1 MTRVSPG
8 VINAPLAIDQEERQV
23 QNTRAL
29 APING
34 ANVIGADGSQT
45 PPQVLTMASPLD
57 GELPRPS
64 TLGNDYYR
72 KARNE
77 IRNDPT
83 IRMMRELSIAP
94 LLMAEWEYE
103 ADPNAP
109 EGAKELVQ
117 SIMDEMRLRLLRTS
131 LLGMCDYGWQPY
143 EIIADAR
150 RDGTNGLRLKPLL
163 QDLTVILVDAADGSF
178 FGLRQIPMF
187 GMRIGWIYMLH
198 RDREC
203 FVVSQD
209 VEGTNWYGYP
219 TLRALERTF
228 DESEF
233 VNRAARKYGAKV
245 AGTHWVIYYP
255 LGSSKYAGVTTDNGE
270 IAKKLLSMAEA
281 VGGII
286 VPRSVVQATDALNA
300 QAAEKEAT
308 QWKIELLS
316 DAGKGMT
323 GFEER
328 LKYLDVLKVRGF
340 GFPERSVLEGQFG
353 TKAEAGVHAD
363 QAVSS
368 LEVKHALLVQ
378 QYNDKLVDGCILPWN
393 YGEDSRGCVR
403 IKPSPLQDD
412 KIAFFQELYAQLLT
426 NPQMFAAELSS
437 LDLHQLRERLG
448 LPEAPA
454 AGAYD
459 PGQAAWDPYADPW
472 GQTLQG
478 LPSGPQGPLGL
489 PGGPEPNWTPPAL
502 QQEPRDTQRSFGGL
516 SLRDDVDEAA
526 GRAEKPTKAQRQ
538 SGNYRKGHVFVQ
550 GLPISIETPKGRRRH
565 RDWARLPDHYGY
577 IKGTLG
583 NDGGQVDVFVGKK
596 PEIELAFIANM
607 LKPTGGFDEHK
618 VLLGFKSRKKARRCL
633 ERAYDGAHHLLGS
646 MTQMTIPELK
656 DWLGAGRRA
665 RPVALAFDPNEARDY
680 HGRWTAGKAI
690 TDDEAKGL
698 VKHIAESMKKA
709 GLATYVLPHYSDS
722 QLKGLNKSSSN
733 VTNWSVI
740 DGDIKRDYKIDTP
753 KGHLDVGVSVIGPK
767 EGIRYREE
775 YNPHFERTMF
785 DPHDSDVTR
794 VKEKI
799 HSVLKKVGHNV
810 MSVIRAGHD
819 AGFGTKNVDFT
830 VRIKK

>member
-23 QNTRAL
+23 ESTRAL

-34 ANVIGADGSQT
+34 ANVIGADGSRT

-103 ADPNAP
+103 ADPYAP
-109 EGAKELVQ
+109 EGAKELVE
-117 SIMDEMRLRLLRTS
+117 SIMSDMRLRLLRTS

-150 RDGTNGLRLKPLL
+150 RDGMNGLRLKPLL

-187 GMRIGWIYMLH
+187 GLRIGWIYLLH

-219 TLRALERTF
+219 TLRSLERTY

-233 VNRAARKYGAKV
+233 VNRAARKYGAKI

-255 LGSSKYAGVTTDNGE
+255 LGSSTYNGVVTDNGE

-300 QAAEKEAT
+300 AAAEKEST

-316 DAGKGMT
+316 DAGKGLT

-353 TKAEAGVHAD
+353 TKAEAGEHAD

-393 YGEDSRGCVR
+393 FGEDARGCVR
-403 IKPSPLQDD
+403 IKPSPLQDE
-412 KIAFFQELYAQLLT
+412 KISFFQSLYEQLLT

-448 LPEAPA
+448 LPEAQQV
-454 AGAYD
+454 GMYD
-459 PGQAAWDPYADPW
+459 PSQMMWDPYADPM
-472 GQTLQG
+472 T
-478 LPSGPQGPLGL
+478 
-489 PGGPEPNWTPPAL
+489 NWTPSAMEQV
-502 QQEPRDTQRSFGGL
+502 QQDTQRSFGGF
-516 SLRDDVDEAA
+516 SLRDDVDRAA
-526 GRAEKPTKAQRQ
+526 KKAEKPTKAQRQ
-538 SGNYRKGHVFVQ
+538 SGNYRKGHIDIL
-550 GLPISIETPKGRRRH
+550 GLPISIENARGSKRH
-565 RDWARLPDHYGY
+565 KDWARLPDHYGY
-577 IKGTLG
+577 IRGTLG
-583 NDGGQVDVFVGKK
+583 NDDGQVDVFVGKH
-596 PEIELAFIANM
+596 PEIELAFVANM
-607 LKPTGGFDEHK
+607 KKPTGGFDEHK
-618 VLLGFKSRKKARRCL
+618 VLLGFKSRKKARKCL
-633 ERAYDGAHHLLGS
+633 ERAYDGAHHLIGS
-646 MTQMTIPELK
+646 MTQMTIPQLK
-656 DWLGAGRRA
+656 DWLDAGKRT
-665 RPVALAFDPNEARDY
+665 RPV
-680 HGRWTAGKAI
+680 
-690 TDDEAKGL
+690 
-698 VKHIAESMKKA
+698 
-709 GLATYVLPHYSDS
+709 
-722 QLKGLNKSSSN
+722 
-733 VTNWSVI
+733 
-740 DGDIKRDYKIDTP
+740 
-753 KGHLDVGVSVIGPK
+753 
-767 EGIRYREE
+767 
-775 YNPHFERTMF
+775 
-785 DPHDSDVTR
+785 
-794 VKEKI
+794 
-799 HSVLKKVGHNV
+799 
-810 MSVIRAGHD
+810 
-819 AGFGTKNVDFT
+819 
-830 VRIKK
+830 